1 MLVQPQTVAN
11 ATSVKE
17 GHVTIHMATAMQ
29 ESPPDPKTIT
39 EPIFALMT
47 LTSVVQS
54 SVFTNNV

>member
-17 GHVTIHMATAMQ
+17 GRVTIHMATAMQ
-29 ESPPDPKTIT
+29 GSPPDPKTIT

-54 SVFTNNV
+54 SVFTDNV